1 MSRTFRLIGV
11 GFDHMHIGDQLTVAT
26 MHPQIDL
33 VGVWDRDE
41 TRARAVLNDLS
52 LDCRYTSD
60 LAELITLS
68 QADIAVVCSTTAEY
82 PELVE
87 MLASAGIHAVIEKPM
102 ANSLI
107 AAERLLASAHQ
118 HGVILATNWPLAWY
132 PSHRTLY
139 RLVSEGTI
147 GRVEQVHFYDG
158 NRGPLY
164 HSHGKKEVVPT
175 TSEKAES
182 WWYQPESGGGSMRD
196 YLGYGTT
203 LATWLRQ
210 GQMPTAVTAAWHIPS
225 GLRVDEQSVTVG
237 HYADGLS
244 VFQTRWG
251 TFTDP
256 WTQQPQPGCGFV
268 VTGTAGSIAS
278 WDYTDHVTLHSAA
291 GI

>member
-1 MSRTFRLIGV
+1 
-11 GFDHMHIGDQLTVAT
+11 
-26 MHPQIDL
+26 
-33 VGVWDRDE
+33 
-41 TRARAVLNDLS
+41 
-52 LDCRYTSD
+52 
-60 LAELITLS
+60 
-68 QADIAVVCSTTAEY
+68 
-82 PELVE
+82 
-87 MLASAGIHAVIEKPM
+87 
-102 ANSLI
+102 
-107 AAERLLASAHQ
+107 
-118 HGVILATNWPLAWY
+118 
-132 PSHRTLY
+132 
-139 RLVSEGTI
+139 
-147 GRVEQVHFYDG
+147 
-158 NRGPLY
+158 
-164 HSHGKKEVVPT
+164 
-175 TSEKAES
+175 
-182 WWYQPESGGGSMRD
+182 MRD

-291 GI
+291 GIQKIAADVSEPSDESALANLVAHLDSGRPLDGPLTPAISFAGHRIVEAAVTSAQTGTTVRIDPPTPETTG